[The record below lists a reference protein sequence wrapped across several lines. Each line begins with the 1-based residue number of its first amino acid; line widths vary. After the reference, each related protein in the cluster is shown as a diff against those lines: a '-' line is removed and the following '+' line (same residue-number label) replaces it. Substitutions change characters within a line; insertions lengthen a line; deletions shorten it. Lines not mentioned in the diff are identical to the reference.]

1 MLVEVINDS
10 MTQELPS
17 LGEQGKNLS
26 DTLAKTMQAFVNGD
40 ELFVDDFERKRRY
53 DICQACEHFIKKRKR
68 CAKCGCFLQQKVKM
82 KMSSCPIKKW

>member
-1 MLVEVINDS
+1 

-40 ELFVDDFERKRRY
+40 QLFVDDFERKRRY
-53 DICQACEHFIKKRKR
+53 DICQA
-68 CAKCGCFLQQKVKM
+68 
-82 KMSSCPIKKW
+82 

>member
-1 MLVEVINDS
+1 

-40 ELFVDDFERKRRY
+40 QLFVDDFERKRRY
-53 DICQACEHFIKKRKR
+53 DICQPCEYFIKKSKR
-68 CAKCGCFLQQKVKM
+68 CAKCGCYLKQKVKM
-82 KMSSCPIKKW
+82 KISSCPIKKW